1 MRRRDVSKG
10 AGAQG
15 GRERPILIPGRPVI
29 TRREFVGLGLAAG
42 AAGLLSGYPAAAAV
56 AAPRRGGVLRVAVP
70 SAARRLDPAIH
81 GSSDEFIISQA
92 IFNNLVR
99 VDAKLNPQPELASD
113 WSVSDDGK
121 TWTFRLRKG
130 VKFHHGREL
139 TSKDVEFTLKRIQD
153 PATASIGRSLFGA
166 IQGIETPDPY
176 TIRFALSAPYADL
189 AMMFGS
195 VYARI
200 LPFDAAGEVS
210 KHPIGTGPFKMKEF
224 VPADHVTM
232 VRHTEYWERDA
243 EGNQLPYVDE
253 FRQITIP
260 EQAAQ
265 IAALTGGS
273 VQILFEASSQSIS
286 TLKADPNVRVL
297 ETPSPSYHEIS
308 IWVDRPPFSDPRVM
322 SALKH
327 SLDRDALVK
336 AALGGMGTPS
346 NDNPVSPISPFWVDT
361 GMKKRDV
368 EKARALMA
376 DAGYRNG
383 LDVELIS
390 SPDRPGLVEF
400 AVGVKEMTAAAGFR
414 MNVKTVP
421 WDVYTAKY
429 NRKHPFNMQNW
440 NGRPTIDESL
450 YPYYHSKGSYKELYH
465 FSNKEVD
472 QLLDDGRKEV
482 NAGKRKDIYA
492 RVQRILVDSGPTVIP
507 YHRPYVMAIHKQVQ
521 GYEIHPIRW
530 VDARRTWLG

>member
-1 MRRRDVSKG
+1 MNDEHPGDR
-10 AGAQG
+10 AGAATS
-15 GRERPILIPGRPVI
+15 IPGKPI
-29 TRREFVGLGLAAG
+29 ISRRKFVGLGLAAG
-42 AAGLLSGYPAAAAV
+42 AVGLATGHGTSPVAAA
-56 AAPRRGGVLRVAVP
+56 PKRGGVLRVAVP

-81 GSSDEFIISQA
+81 GASDEFIISQA

-99 VDAKLNPQPELASD
+99 VDPKLNPRPELASE
-113 WSVSDDGK
+113 WSVSADGK
-121 TWTFRLRKG
+121 VWTFKLRKG
-130 VKFHHGREL
+130 VKFHHGREF
-139 TSKDVEFTLKRIQD
+139 TSKDVEFTVKRLLD
-153 PATASIGRSLFGA
+153 PATASMGRSLFGV
-166 IQGIETPDPY
+166 IHGIETPDPS
-176 TIRFALSAPYADL
+176 TIRFALHAPYADF

-200 LPFDAAGEVS
+200 LPFDAAAEVS
-210 KHPIGTGPFKMKEF
+210 KKPIGTGPFKMKEF
-224 VPADHVTM
+224 VPADRVTM

-243 EGNQLPYVDE
+243 DGAQLPYVDE
-253 FRQITIP
+253 FHQVTIP

-273 VQILFEASSQSIS
+273 IQILWEASSQSVS
-286 TLKADPNVRVL
+286 TLRADASVRVL

-308 IWVDRPPFSDPRVM
+308 IWVDRPPFQDVRVVQ
-322 SALKH
+322 ALKY
-327 SLDRDALVK
+327 SLDRDQLVK
-336 AALGGMGTPS
+336 AALGGIGTPS
-346 NDNPVSPISPFWVDT
+346 NDNPVSPISPYWVDT

-383 LDVELIS
+383 LDVELIT

-400 AVGVKEMTAAAGFR
+400 AVGVKEMSAAAGFR
-414 MNVKTVP
+414 INVKAVP
-421 WDVYTAKY
+421 WDVYTAQY

-450 YPYYHSKGSYKELYH
+450 YPYFHSQGSYRQLYN
-465 FSNKEVD
+465 FTNKEVD
-472 QLLDDGRKEV
+472 QLLDDGRKERDV
-482 NAGKRKDIYA
+482 RKRKELYGK
-492 RVQRILVDSGPTVIP
+492 VQRILADAGPVVIA

-530 VDARRTWLG
+530 VDVRRTWLG

>member
-1 MRRRDVSKG
+1 MRKRGARDKRQ
-10 AGAQG
+10 A
-15 GRERPILIPGRPVI
+15 I
-29 TRREFVGLGLAAG
+29 TRRTFVELGLAAG
-42 AAGLLSGYPAAAAV
+42 AAALVPGGGAASAQ
-56 AAPRRGGVLRVAVP
+56 APRRGGVLRVAVP

-81 GSSDEFIISQA
+81 GSNDEFIISQA

-99 VDAKLNPQPELASD
+99 VDAKLNPQPELASG

-121 TWTFRLRKG
+121 TWTFRLRRG

-139 TSKDVEFTLKRIQD
+139 TSKDVEFTLKRILD
-153 PATASIGRSLFGA
+153 PATASIGRSLFGVV
-166 IQGIETPDPY
+166 QGIETPDPY
-176 TIRFALSAPYADL
+176 TIRFALSAPYGDL
-189 AMMFGS
+189 PMMFGS

-210 KHPIGTGPFKMKEF
+210 KTPIGTGPFKMKEF
-224 VPADHVTM
+224 VPADHVTL

-243 EGNQLPYVDE
+243 AGNQLPYVDE
-253 FRQITIP
+253 LRQVTIP

-273 VQILFEASSQSIS
+273 VHILFEAASQSIS
-286 TLKADPNVRVL
+286 TLKADPGVKVL
-297 ETPSPSYHEIS
+297 ETPSPSYHEIT

-322 SALKH
+322 AALKH

-336 AALGGMGTPS
+336 AALGGLGTPS

-361 GMKKRDV
+361 GMKTRDV
-368 EKARALMA
+368 AKAKALMV
-376 DAGYRNG
+376 DAGHRDG
-383 LDVELIS
+383 LDVELIT

-400 AVGVKEMTAAAGFR
+400 AVGVKEMAAGAGFR
-414 MNVKTVP
+414 INVKAVP
-421 WDVYTAKY
+421 WDVYTAQY
-429 NRKHPFNMQNW
+429 NRKHPFTMQNW

-450 YPYYHSKGSYKELYH
+450 YPYYHSRGSYKELYH
-465 FSNKEVD
+465 FSNPEMD
-472 QLLDDGRKEV
+472 RLLDDGRRE
-482 NAGKRKDIYA
+482 ADPRKRKNIYG

-507 YHRPYVMAIHKQVQ
+507 YHRPYVMAIHRRVQ

-530 VDARRTWLG
+530 VDVRRTWLG